1 MLRQTDAT
9 GETLEAARGEVLI
22 LSDAR
27 VVTPSRVLHGSVVI
41 ENGRIVEIHE
51 GPSRH
56 ATAIEFAGDYLL
68 PGLVDIHTDHF
79 EKHLYPRAHV
89 RWDFMRA
96 ALAHDAQIIGGGV
109 TTVFDSL
116 CVGATTDNPERAEIL
131 KPMIEALEQ
140 AQGAGMLRAE
150 HLVHLRCELTDPMT
164 PQLTADNIDREI
176 VRVISVMEH
185 LPGIRQ
191 SRDLDAYVA
200 RAAKSTGENPELV
213 REKIKLLVAEK
224 SHFADTT
231 RPEVVALA
239 RARAMPLMSH
249 DDTDVAHIE
258 EGLAEG
264 VSISEFPC
272 SMEAAEAAREAG
284 MTIVAGAP
292 NLVRG
297 GSQSGNIA
305 VRDLL
310 SKKLVD
316 ILASDYVP
324 RSMLDA
330 AFMIAAD
337 PGLDYDLPTAVAM
350 VTRNPA
356 LAGNLADRGAIETG
370 LKADLIRVD
379 LQDGHPF
386 VKSAWRSGHRVA

>member
-1 MLRQTDAT
+1 MLRQVEAT
-9 GETLEAARGEVLI
+9 GETQGSSRGEVLI
-22 LSDAR
+22 LSNAR
-27 VVTPSRVLHGSVVI
+27 VVTQDHVLHGSVVV
-41 ENGRIVEIHE
+41 ENGGLVEIHE

-56 ATAIEFAGDYLL
+56 AQAMDFGGDYLL

-140 AQGAGMLRAE
+140 AQSTGMLRAE
-150 HLVHLRCELTDPMT
+150 HLVHLRCELTDPAT
-164 PQLTADNIDREI
+164 PQLTADNIDRKI

-191 SRDLDAYVA
+191 SRDIEAYVA
-200 RAAKSTGENPELV
+200 RACKSTGESPERV
-213 REKIKLLVAEK
+213 RDKIKVLVAEK
-224 SHFADTT
+224 SHIAATT
-231 RPEVVALA
+231 RPDIVALA
-239 RARAMPLMSH
+239 RARSMPLMSH
-249 DDTDVAHIE
+249 DDTDIAHIE
-258 EGLAEG
+258 EGVAEG

-272 SMEAAEAAREAG
+272 SMEAAEAARAAG
-284 MTIVAGAP
+284 MHIVAGAP

-310 SKKLVD
+310 RARLVD

-337 PGLDYDLPTAVAM
+337 PGLDYDLPSAVAM

-356 LAGNLADRGAIETG
+356 LAGNLSDRGAIKAG

>member
-9 GETLEAARGEVLI
+9 GEAHDAVRGDLLI
-22 LSDAR
+22 ISNAR
-27 VVTPSRVLHGSVVI
+27 VVTPDYVLHGSVVV
-41 ENGRIVEIHE
+41 ENGAIIEINE
-51 GPSRH
+51 GPSHH
-56 ATAIEFAGDYLL
+56 AQALDFGGDYLL

-140 AQGAGMLRAE
+140 AQSSGMLRAE
-150 HLVHLRCELTDPMT
+150 HFVHLRCELTDPVA
-164 PQLTADNIDREI
+164 PQLTAEHIDREI

-191 SRDLDAYVA
+191 SRDIEAYVA
-200 RAAKSTGENPELV
+200 RACKSTGESPERV
-213 REKIKLLVAEK
+213 REKIKLLVVEK
-224 SHFADTT
+224 SHIAATT
-231 RPEVVALA
+231 RPDIVALA
-239 RARAMPLMSH
+239 RSRAMPLMSH

-258 EGLAEG
+258 EGVAEG

-272 SMEAAEAAREAG
+272 SIEAAQAARAAD
-284 MTIVAGAP
+284 MHIVAGAP

-310 SKKLVD
+310 VARLVD

-337 PGLDYDLPTAVAM
+337 QGLDYDLPSAVAM
-350 VTRNPA
+350 VTRSPA
-356 LAGNLADRGAIETG
+356 LAGNLPDRGAIETG

-379 LQDGHPF
+379 LHDGHPF
-386 VKSAWRSGHRVA
+386 AKSVWRSGHRVA

>member
-1 MLRQTDAT
+1 MLRQVEAT
-9 GETLEAARGEVLI
+9 GETQGSSRGEVLI
-22 LSDAR
+22 LSNAR
-27 VVTPSRVLHGSVVI
+27 VVTPEHVLHGSVVV
-41 ENGRIVEIHE
+41 ENGELVEIHE

-56 ATAIEFAGDYLL
+56 AEAIDFGGDYLL

-140 AQGAGMLRAE
+140 AQSTGMLRAE
-150 HLVHLRCELTDPMT
+150 HLVHLRCELTDPVT
-164 PQLTADNIDREI
+164 PQLTAENFDREI

-191 SRDLDAYVA
+191 SRDIEAYVA
-200 RAAKSTGENPELV
+200 RACKSTGESPERV
-213 REKIKLLVAEK
+213 REKIKVLVADK
-224 SHFADTT
+224 SHIAATT
-231 RPEVVALA
+231 RPHIVALA
-239 RARAMPLMSH
+239 RARSMPLMSH
-249 DDTDVAHIE
+249 DDTDIAHIE
-258 EGLAEG
+258 EGVAEG

-272 SMEAAEAAREAG
+272 SMEAAEAARAAG
-284 MTIVAGAP
+284 MHIVAGAP

-310 SKKLVD
+310 RARLVD

-337 PGLDYDLPTAVAM
+337 PGLDYDLPSAVAM
-350 VTRNPA
+350 VTRSPA
-356 LAGNLADRGAIETG
+356 LAGNLPDRGAIKTG

-379 LQDGHPF
+379 LQQGHPF

>member
-1 MLRQTDAT
+1 MLRQVEAT
-9 GETLEAARGEVLI
+9 GETQGSSRDEVLI
-22 LSDAR
+22 LSNAR
-27 VVTPSRVLHGSVVI
+27 VVTPDHVLHGSVVV
-41 ENGRIVEIHE
+41 ENGALVEIHE
-51 GPSRH
+51 GTSRH
-56 ATAIEFAGDYLL
+56 AEAIDFGGDYLL

-140 AQGAGMLRAE
+140 AQGSGMLRAE
-150 HLVHLRCELTDPMT
+150 HLVHLRCELTDPVT
-164 PQLTADNIDREI
+164 PQLTAENIDREI

-191 SRDLDAYVA
+191 SRDIEAYVA
-200 RAAKSTGENPELV
+200 RACKSTGESPERV
-213 REKIKLLVAEK
+213 REKIKVLVAEK
-224 SHFADTT
+224 SHIAATT
-231 RPEVVALA
+231 RPDIVALS
-239 RARAMPLMSH
+239 RTRSMPLMSH
-249 DDTDVAHIE
+249 DDTDIAHIE
-258 EGLAEG
+258 EGVAEG

-272 SMEAAEAAREAG
+272 SMEAAEAARAAG
-284 MTIVAGAP
+284 MHIVAGAP

-310 SKKLVD
+310 RARLVD

-337 PGLDYDLPTAVAM
+337 PGLDYDLPSAVAM
-350 VTRNPA
+350 VTRSPA
-356 LAGNLADRGAIETG
+356 LAGNLPDRGAIRTG

>member
-1 MLRQTDAT
+1 MLRQVEAT
-9 GETLEAARGEVLI
+9 GETQGSSRGEGLI
-22 LSDAR
+22 LSNAR
-27 VVTPSRVLHGSVVI
+27 VVTTDHVLHGSVVV
-41 ENGRIVEIHE
+41 ENGELVEIHE

-56 ATAIEFAGDYLL
+56 AQAVDFAGDYLL

-89 RWDFMRA
+89 RWDFIRA

-150 HLVHLRCELTDPMT
+150 HLVHLRCELTDPAT

-191 SRDLDAYVA
+191 SRDIEAYVA
-200 RAAKSTGENPELV
+200 RACKSTGESPDRV
-213 REKIKLLVAEK
+213 REKIKVLVAEK
-224 SHFADTT
+224 SHIAATT
-231 RPEVVALA
+231 RPDIVALA
-239 RARAMPLMSH
+239 RARSMPLMSH
-249 DDTDVAHIE
+249 DDTDIAHIE
-258 EGLAEG
+258 EGVAEG

-272 SMEAAEAAREAG
+272 SMEAAEAARAAA
-284 MTIVAGAP
+284 MHIVAGAP

-305 VRDLL
+305 VRELL
-310 SKKLVD
+310 RARLVD

-337 PGLDYDLPTAVAM
+337 PGLDYDLPSAVAM
-350 VTRNPA
+350 VTRSPA
-356 LAGNLADRGAIETG
+356 LAGNLPDRGAIKTG

-386 VKSAWRSGHRVA
+386 VKSAWRSGHRIA

>member
-9 GETLEAARGEVLI
+9 GEAFEAARGAVLL
-22 LSDAR
+22 LSNAR
-27 VVTPSRVLHGSVVI
+27 VVTPGHVLHGSVVI
-41 ENGRIVEIHE
+41 EDGLITEIHE
-51 GPSRH
+51 GPSH
-56 ATAIEFAGDYLL
+56 HPDAIDFGGDYLL

-140 AQGAGMLRAE
+140 AQSSGMLRAE
-150 HLVHLRCELTDPMT
+150 HLVHLRCELTDPVT
-164 PQLTADNIDREI
+164 PALTSEHIDREI

-191 SRDLDAYVA
+191 SRDIEAYIA
-200 RAAKSTGENPELV
+200 RACKSTGESPERV
-213 REKIKLLVAEK
+213 REKIKVLVADK
-224 SHFADTT
+224 SHIAATT
-231 RPEVVALA
+231 RPDIVALA

-258 EGLAEG
+258 EGVVEG

-272 SMEAAEAAREAG
+272 SLEAAQAARTAG
-284 MTIVAGAP
+284 MKIVAGAP

-310 SKKLVD
+310 AEKLVD

-337 PGLDYDLPTAVAM
+337 PGLDYDLPTAVAL
-350 VTRNPA
+350 VTRSPA
-356 LAGNLADRGAIETG
+356 LAGNLPDRGAIETG

>member
-1 MLRQTDAT
+1 MLRQVEAT
-9 GETLEAARGEVLI
+9 GETQGSSRGEVLI
-22 LSDAR
+22 LSNAR
-27 VVTPSRVLHGSVVI
+27 VVTPDHVLHGSVVV
-41 ENGRIVEIHE
+41 ENGELVEIHE

-56 ATAIEFAGDYLL
+56 AHAIDFGGDYLL

-140 AQGAGMLRAE
+140 AQNSGMLRAE
-150 HLVHLRCELTDPMT
+150 HLVHLRCELTDPVT
-164 PQLTADNIDREI
+164 PQLTAENIDREI

-191 SRDLDAYVA
+191 SRDIEAYVA
-200 RAAKSTGENPELV
+200 RACKSTGESPERV
-213 REKIKLLVAEK
+213 REKIKVLVAEK
-224 SHFADTT
+224 SHIAATT
-231 RPEVVALA
+231 RPDIVALA
-239 RARAMPLMSH
+239 RARSMPLMSH
-249 DDTDVAHIE
+249 DDTDIAHIE
-258 EGLAEG
+258 EGVAEG

-272 SMEAAEAAREAG
+272 SMEAAEAARAAG
-284 MTIVAGAP
+284 MHIVAGAP

-310 SKKLVD
+310 RARLVD

-337 PGLDYDLPTAVAM
+337 PSLDYDLPSAVAM
-350 VTRNPA
+350 VTRSPA
-356 LAGNLADRGAIETG
+356 LAGNLSDRGAIKTG

>member
-9 GETLEAARGEVLI
+9 GEAQNSAGGNRLI

-27 VVTPSRVLHGSVVI
+27 VVTPDHVLHGSVVI
-41 ENGRIVEIHE
+41 EDGRIAEIHE

-56 ATAIEFAGDYLL
+56 REAVDFRGDYLL

-89 RWDFMRA
+89 RWDFIRA

-140 AQGAGMLRAE
+140 AQGAGMFRAE
-150 HLVHLRCELTDPMT
+150 HLVHLRCELTDPVA
-164 PQLTADNIDREI
+164 PQLTAEHIDRQI
-176 VRVISVMEH
+176 VRVLSVMEH

-191 SRDLDAYVA
+191 SRDIEAYVV
-200 RAAKSTGENPELV
+200 RACKSTGESPDRV
-213 REKIKLLVAEK
+213 REKIKVLVAEK
-224 SHFADTT
+224 SHIAAMT
-231 RPEVVALA
+231 RPDIVALA
-239 RARAMPLMSH
+239 RARSIPLMSH

-258 EGLAEG
+258 AGVAEG

-272 SMEAAEAAREAG
+272 SIEAAEAARHAG
-284 MTIVAGAP
+284 MKIVAGAP

-310 SKKLVD
+310 ATRLVD

-330 AFMIAAD
+330 AFMISAD
-337 PGLDYDLPTAVAM
+337 PGLDYDLPSAVAL
-350 VTRNPA
+350 VTRSPA
-356 LAGNLADRGAIETG
+356 LAGNLPDRGAIQTG
-370 LKADLIRVD
+370 LKADIIRVD

-386 VKSAWRSGHRVA
+386 LKSAWRSGHRVA

>member
-1 MLRQTDAT
+1 MLRQVEAT
-9 GETLEAARGEVLI
+9 GETQGSSRGEVLI
-22 LSDAR
+22 LSNAR
-27 VVTPSRVLHGSVVI
+27 VVTPEHVLHGSVVV
-41 ENGRIVEIHE
+41 ENGELVEIHE

-56 ATAIEFAGDYLL
+56 AQAVDFGGDYLL

-140 AQGAGMLRAE
+140 AQSTGMLRAE
-150 HLVHLRCELTDPMT
+150 HLVHLRCELTDPAT

-191 SRDLDAYVA
+191 SRDIEAYVA
-200 RAAKSTGENPELV
+200 RACKSTGESPERV
-213 REKIKLLVAEK
+213 REKIKVLVAEK
-224 SHFADTT
+224 SHIAATT
-231 RPEVVALA
+231 RPDIVALA
-239 RARAMPLMSH
+239 RARSMPLMSH
-249 DDTDVAHIE
+249 DDTDIAHIE
-258 EGLAEG
+258 EGVAEG

-272 SMEAAEAAREAG
+272 SMEAADAARAAG
-284 MTIVAGAP
+284 MHIVAGAP

-310 SKKLVD
+310 RPRLVD

-350 VTRNPA
+350 VTRSPA
-356 LAGNLADRGAIETG
+356 LAGNLPDRGAIRTG